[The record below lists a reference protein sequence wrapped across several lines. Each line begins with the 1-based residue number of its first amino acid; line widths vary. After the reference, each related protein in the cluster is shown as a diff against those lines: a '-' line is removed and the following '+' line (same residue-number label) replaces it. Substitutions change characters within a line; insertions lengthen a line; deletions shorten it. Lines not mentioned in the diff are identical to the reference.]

1 MPRVTH
7 LPRCHWNQ
15 SIANAIRRKRWL
27 DVHPVTRLLPPTPRP
42 RPPAPPPDPNRPTPS
57 AWPLGFPEWL
67 SLSPPLLS
75 HLHRPVARP
84 PPRVQIRVHTSSTSC
99 VQCSRVLCS
108 PRGPRPGRTWSPIS
122 GPRETQLVG
131 GQARSA
137 AGAPAAMRSEAGER
151 RTRHVARLVGDC
163 PAAPAPTTA
172 TGRKEGEARQPS
184 GGSRRQRSTGAGGSP
199 RMRCRDAGL
208 CACGDSGEGERLPR
222 PLGLRTHRERERGER
237 PRRRRSGRGQ
247 SPQVGEPGQKGRGR
261 LDRARLG
268 LGLGLGGRAG
278 FRGTLLGSPRARGEG
293 EAGEQWPGL
302 KEGMGW
308 WGSPRGRAASRAGEA
323 RSVGRGEE
331 ERFP

>member
-1 MPRVTH
+1 MGR
-7 LPRCHWNQ
+7 
-15 SIANAIRRKRWL
+15 
-27 DVHPVTRLLPPTPRP
+27 D
-42 RPPAPPPDPNRPTPS
+42 APGDALAT
-57 AWPLGFPEWL
+57 
-67 SLSPPLLS
+67 
-75 HLHRPVARP
+75 LHRPVARP

-199 RMRCRDAGL
+199 RMRCRDAAAWV
-208 CACGDSGEGERLPR
+208 ACGGGPHCLLRAKLPQD
-222 PLGLRTHRERERGER
+222 LQDRENCAVSFR
-237 PRRRRSGRGQ
+237 
-247 SPQVGEPGQKGRGR
+247 
-261 LDRARLG
+261 
-268 LGLGLGGRAG
+268 GGRAPCPRARVLNSNDSRWSPACAVSFPGG
-278 FRGTLLGSPRARGEG
+278 FRGHRVPVAPIAGHICSARALPAAPGAVVGSAALGRRG
-293 EAGEQWPGL
+293 A
-302 KEGMGW
+302 
-308 WGSPRGRAASRAGEA
+308 
-323 RSVGRGEE
+323 
-331 ERFP
+331 FP